1 MANRTLKL
9 LTLTALLIFCGNA
22 AAQNQ
27 LDEED
32 ILTIK
37 DEYLMPAPYCNGVSY
52 SIVHKQNSMDV
63 LKIYNQKMECVK
75 TVNIPVPSS
84 ATNVRIAHVYCM
96 TNDMFTNNNKYE
108 FVARIIYEYQT
119 ESGYTDHNT
128 VEGIYNED
136 GECLYSFP
144 TDCEI
149 SKSYPPYITGNKC
162 IVNLEK
168 YSGKGGYIDYIAKVF
183 TLHSSAESSVSSV
196 AYNNNSKV
204 YPNPARHSVTLEYD
218 IQGQMQNMQIT
229 DMQGRVVENY
239 LLDPSR
245 KQIRINTSDYKKGTY
260 IYRYGN
266 TSGKFIVQ

>member
-1 MANRTLKL
+1 MTNRTLKL

-22 AAQNQ
+22 TAQNQ
-27 LDEED
+27 LDEEN

-37 DEYLMPAPYCNGVSY
+37 DAYLMPASYCNGVSY
-52 SIVHKQNSMDV
+52 SIVRKQNSMDV

-84 ATNVRIAHVYCM
+84 ATERNISSIYCL
-96 TNDMFTNNNKYE
+96 TKGMFTNNNKYE
-108 FVARIIYEYQT
+108 FVANAYYEYLT
-119 ESGYTDHNT
+119 EEYSEEYKRIN
-128 VEGIYNED
+128 GIYNED

-144 TDCEI
+144 TDCYI
-149 SKSYPPYITGNKC
+149 SKDYPPYITGNKC

-168 YSGKGGYIDYIAKVF
+168 YSKGGDIYYTAKVF

-266 TSGKFIVQ
+266 NSGKFIVQ